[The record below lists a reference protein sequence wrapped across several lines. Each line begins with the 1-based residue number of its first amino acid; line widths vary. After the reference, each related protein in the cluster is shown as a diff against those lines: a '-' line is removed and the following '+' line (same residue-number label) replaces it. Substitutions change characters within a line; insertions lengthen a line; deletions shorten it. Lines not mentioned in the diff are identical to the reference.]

1 MINATNEFLHT
12 GSAKRLKD
20 FFAEKKTGNV
30 GKIVEQIDK
39 FSTMINMCSFKGI
52 DDVIKNLV
60 GDIYNL
66 LDNQETAEKWMYM
79 SRCLISNQ
87 QSGSDG

>member
-1 MINATNEFLHT
+1 M
-12 GSAKRLKD
+12 KD

-30 GKIVEQIDK
+30 GKSVEQIDK

-60 GDIYNL
+60 GDINNL